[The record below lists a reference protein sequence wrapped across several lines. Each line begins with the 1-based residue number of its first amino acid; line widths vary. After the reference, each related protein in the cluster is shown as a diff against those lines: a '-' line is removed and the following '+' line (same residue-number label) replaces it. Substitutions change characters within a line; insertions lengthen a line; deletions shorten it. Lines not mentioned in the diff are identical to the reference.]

1 MATQSPSNKHAILVQ
16 DDSTLFESPILPEK
30 SVSLFSP
37 SPEQPSEL
45 MAQRLR
51 QSIQTERE
59 RFNRQCEQIKAAIS
73 AVLQSSQS

>member
-1 MATQSPSNKHAILVQ
+1 MASQSPSRKQAILVQ
-16 DDSTLFESPILPEK
+16 DDPTLFESPILPEN
-30 SVSLFSP
+30 SASFYSP
-37 SPEQPSEL
+37 SSEQPSEV

-51 QSIQTERE
+51 QNIQTERE